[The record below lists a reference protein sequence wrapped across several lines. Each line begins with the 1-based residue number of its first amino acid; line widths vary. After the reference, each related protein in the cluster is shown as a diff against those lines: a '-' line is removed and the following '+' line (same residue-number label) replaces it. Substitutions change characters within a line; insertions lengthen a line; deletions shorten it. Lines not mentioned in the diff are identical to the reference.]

1 MIKNHAVGLALAFA
15 LGGCGAASADT
26 APREYQGVVEFEQ
39 VDLGF
44 EFAGRLVGLFVR
56 RGDHVQVGQRLATID
71 DTLERAATRA
81 RQGESEAA
89 LARAAVTRAGSRPE
103 ERRALEARIR
113 AADAQIRQL
122 NENLARERKLLEA
135 GATPPSVVDDLI
147 AARDRASADRD
158 ALAQNLE
165 LLERGPR
172 REELDE
178 LDSRARATQALLDA
192 QRERN
197 ERFESR
203 APLAGDVLDTMF
215 EPGEVVPAAV
225 PVVSLADTT
234 RPFAEVFV
242 PQAELGPVRQGARV
256 EVRVDAL
263 GEPLGGYIESIAR
276 RTEFTPRYL
285 FSANER
291 ANLVVRVRVRV
302 EDPGRR
308 LHAGV
313 PARVF
318 LAPGAALPVAL
329 AAGSSP

>member
-1 MIKNHAVGLALAFA
+1 MIKNHAALLLGLALA
-15 LGGCGAASADT
+15 GCGAAGAEV

-56 RGDHVQVGQRLATID
+56 RGDHVQVGQRLASID
-71 DTLERAATRA
+71 DALERAATRA

-103 ERRALEARIR
+103 ERRALAARIR

-122 NENLARERKLLEA
+122 LENLTRERKLLQA
-135 GATPPSVVDDLI
+135 GATPPSVVDDL
-147 AARDRASADRD
+147 AAALDRAQADRD

-197 ERFESR
+197 ERFEAR
-203 APLAGDVLDTMF
+203 APLAGDVLDTLF

-242 PQAELGPVRQGARV
+242 PQAELGAVRLGERV

-263 GEPLGGYIESIAR
+263 GEPLGGYIEHVAR

-285 FSANER
+285 FSETER
-291 ANLVVRVRVRV
+291 SNLVVRVRVRV

-313 PARVF
+313 PARVSF
-318 LAPGAALPVAL
+318 PRRAA
-329 AAGSSP
+329 AAGELARWSPP

>member
-1 MIKNHAVGLALAFA
+1 MIKNRAVGLALALV
-15 LGGCGAASADT
+15 LGGCGGSSAGA

-44 EFAGRLVGLFVR
+44 EFSGRLVGLFVR
-56 RGDHVQVGQRLATID
+56 RGEHVQVGQRLATID

-81 RQGESEAA
+81 RQNESEAA

-122 NENLARERKLLEA
+122 SETLARERKLLEA
-135 GATPPSVVDDLI
+135 GATPPSVVDDAT
-147 AARDRASADRD
+147 AALDRAQADRD

-172 REELDE
+172 PEELDE
-178 LDSRARATQALLDA
+178 LDSRARASQALLDA

-197 ERFESR
+197 ERFEVR

-215 EPGEVVPAAV
+215 EPGEVVPVAV
-225 PVVSLADTT
+225 PVVSIADTT

-242 PQAELGPVRQGARV
+242 PQAELRPVRQGARV

-263 GEPLGGYIESIAR
+263 DEPLGGFVESIAR

-285 FSANER
+285 FSATER
-291 ANLVVRVRVRV
+291 SNLVVRVRVRV
-302 EDPGRR
+302 EDPGRL

-313 PARVF
+313 PARVSF
-318 LAPGAALPVAL
+318 AATASPAPL
-329 AAGSSP
+329 AAWSSP

>member
-1 MIKNHAVGLALAFA
+1 MGLSWACLLA
-15 LGGCGAASADT
+15 GCGVAGAEVG
-26 APREYQGVVEFEQ
+26 PREYQGVVEFEQ

-44 EFAGRLVGLFVR
+44 EFAGRLTGLFVH
-56 RGDHVQVGQRLATID
+56 RGDHVEAGQRLATID

-103 ERRALEARIR
+103 ERRALQARVR

-122 NENLARERKLLEA
+122 SENLARERKLLEA
-135 GATPPSVVDDLI
+135 GATPPSLVDDLV
-147 AARDRASADRD
+147 AALDRAQADRD

-172 REELDE
+172 REELEE

-215 EPGEVVPAAV
+215 EPGEVVPAAI
-225 PVVSLADTT
+225 PVVSVADTT

-242 PQAELGPVRQGARV
+242 PQAELGSVRQGARV
-256 EVRVDAL
+256 AVRVDAL
-263 GEPLGGYIESIAR
+263 AEPLGGYVESVAR

-285 FSANER
+285 FSER
-291 ANLVVRVRVRV
+291 ERPNLVVRVRVRV
-302 EDPGRR
+302 EDPERR

-313 PARVF
+313 PTRVSF
-318 LAPGAALPVAL
+318 
-329 AAGSSP
+329 AGSSEAPVARADWSRP